1 MLHKCNFP
9 DFATMFVI
17 VNLTSQPNSVNDAS
31 LSELL
36 LDEERT
42 QMGELPGACAPQD
55 SQLDEDPAD
64 DSAVGRLGLISE
76 LGFTFLHNGQ
86 RLEDS

>member
-1 MLHKCNFP
+1 
-9 DFATMFVI
+9 MFVI
-17 VNLTSQPNSVNDAS
+17 DNHMSQPNSVNDAS

-55 SQLDEDPAD
+55 SQLNEDPAD
-64 DSAVGRLGLISE
+64 DSAVCRLGLISE
-76 LGFTFLHNGQ
+76 LCFTL
-86 RLEDS
+86 LDSG